1 MAKQQLRLYQREN
14 IAWERDTVW
23 RQMIAQERRGE
34 IEGQPTAI
42 ASLLKKSGPALFYI
56 RTPVG
61 KIRVT
66 RKMLW
71 KIAAGAIFVALL
83 NVKVVNGVEANR
95 CFAIL
100 VLCTVLWASEV
111 S

>member
-1 MAKQQLRLYQREN
+1 
-14 IAWERDTVW
+14 
-23 RQMIAQERRGE
+23 
-34 IEGQPTAI
+34 
-42 ASLLKKSGPALFYI
+42 
-56 RTPVG
+56 
-61 KIRVT
+61 
-66 RKMLW
+66 MLW